1 MKAYSVILGIVAAC
15 TAFSSAWARPA
26 THSEWD
32 NDDADSTVA
41 VIAWFNK
48 RDTMTYWINESSWK
62 VKDGDTTKT
71 MRAAG
76 KSRTET
82 PPRHQE
88 SRPKSC
94 SR

>member
-71 MRAAG
+71 
-76 KSRTET
+76 RTET